1 MRACMRSRRLA
12 RAQLMHALMTALPR
26 MHALTTASHPSPQ
39 VRELLISQGVLECS
53 SGTTRVLTTRTTRD
67 ELFLE
72 VRAALMS
79 PDDEP

>member
-12 RAQLMHALMTALPR
+12 RAQRMHALMTALPH

-39 VRELLISQGVLECS
+39 VRELFISQGVLEFS
-53 SGTTRVLTTRTTRD
+53 SRTTRD

>member
-12 RAQLMHALMTALPR
+12 RAQRMHALMTALPH

-53 SGTTRVLTTRTTRD
+53 SRTTRVLTTRTTRY
-67 ELFLE
+67 ELFFE
-72 VRAALMS
+72 VHAALMS